1 MPKLPTHFISHG
13 GGPWPWL
20 PNMRQMLASLE
31 TALARMPEKIGT
43 APQAILMMS
52 GHWQ

>member
-1 MPKLPTHFISHG
+1 
-13 GGPWPWL
+13 
-20 PNMRQMLASLE
+20 MRQMLASLE